1 MHEHLDFNSD
11 AEALS
16 EKRLFR
22 NRLIFGLLFVIV
34 LFAVLIAR
42 MAYLQW
48 FDYERYQLLAEDNR
62 ISVETIPP
70 TRGKI
75 YDRNHVLLADN
86 QPIFTLKLT
95 REKIQDLEFTEHKFT
110 ELLPGLSKKKR
121 QKFFKKLRQSSRSK
135 SFILP
140 HSLTEEEAAQF
151 AVQGHLLP
159 GVALTAR
166 LKRTYP
172 YKSAAV
178 HALGYVG
185 RINVK
190 ELQKLNESE
199 YRGTDVIG
207 KSGIEKFYEST
218 LHGQPGIQQVETN
231 ARGRVL
237 RKLES
242 MPATPGEDI
251 NLTIDIKLQQL
262 AESLFTEHKK
272 GALIAIDP
280 QNGEILAY
288 ASMPTFDPNLFVDGI
303 DQASY
308 SALLND
314 PHKPFINRGING
326 QYPPGSTIKP
336 FVALGAIE
344 NNYISPSKKI
354 YDPGYFEYKGRRYR
368 DWKRTGH
375 GLVDM
380 NDAIA
385 QSCDTY
391 FYELSLD
398 MGIDAI
404 HDAMA
409 PFGFGAVTN
418 IDILGESNGILPSQA
433 WKREAKGLPWYR
445 GETIISSIGQ
455 GYNLTTP
462 LQLAKATAILANGGK
477 IIQPHLLRNNQLE
490 APEQIEIKDFQNW
503 EKVITSMKDVMH
515 GPRGTARRHGKGL
528 PFKMAGKTGTAQV
541 FGLND
546 GDYEAKDLAKKLHDH
561 ALFIGFAPL
570 EKPTIAVAVIV
581 ENGGSGSGTAA
592 PMAVEVIKAYLAE
605 QTTGTP

>member
-1 MHEHLDFNSD
+1 M
-11 AEALS
+11 A
-16 EKRLFR
+16 
-22 NRLIFGLLFVIV
+22 FVEQK
-34 LFAVLIAR
+34 FA
-42 MAYLQW
+42 
-48 FDYERYQLLAEDNR
+48 
-62 ISVETIPP
+62 
-70 TRGKI
+70 
-75 YDRNHVLLADN
+75 
-86 QPIFTLKLT
+86 
-95 REKIQDLEFTEHKFT
+95 
-110 ELLPGLSKKKR
+110 ELLPNLSETR
-121 QKFFKKLRQSSRSK
+121 RTNFFEKLRHSSRSK
-135 SFILP
+135 SLILP
-140 HSLTEEEAAQF
+140 YSLTEEEAAQF
-151 AVQGHLLP
+151 AVQSHLMP

-166 LKRTYP
+166 LKRMYP
-172 YKSAAV
+172 FGASAV

-185 RINVK
+185 RINMK

-218 LHGQPGIQQVETN
+218 LHGKPGIQEVETN

-237 RKLES
+237 RKLDTV
-242 MPATPGEDI
+242 PAIPGKDI
-251 NLTIDIKLQQL
+251 HLTIDIKLQQL

-272 GALIAIDP
+272 GSIIAMDP
-280 QNGEILAY
+280 QNGEILAFV
-288 ASMPTFDPNLFVDGI
+288 SMPNFDPNLFVDGI

-308 SALLND
+308 SGLLNN
-314 PHKPFINRGING
+314 PNKPFINRAING
-326 QYPPGSTIKP
+326 KYPPGSTIKP

-344 NNYISPSKKI
+344 NNYISPNKKI
-354 YDPGYFEYKGRRYR
+354 FDPGYFEYKGRRYR

-380 NDAIA
+380 NAAIA

-404 HDAMA
+404 HDSMA

-418 IDILGESNGILPSQA
+418 IDILGESKGILPSQA

-455 GYNLTTP
+455 GYNLVTP
-462 LQLAKATAILANGGK
+462 LQLAKATSILANGGK
-477 IIQPHLLRNNQLE
+477 IIQPHLLRGGELPT
-490 APEQIEIKDFQNW
+490 PEQIEIKDYRNW
-503 EKVITSMKDVMH
+503 ERVVKAMKDVMH
-515 GPRGTARRHGKGL
+515 GSKGTARRHGKDL

-546 GDYEAKDLAKKLHDH
+546 GDYNADELAKRLHDH

-570 EKPTIAVAVIV
+570 ENPKIAVAVIV

-592 PMAVEVIKAYLAE
+592 PKAVELIKAYLAE
-605 QTTGTP
+605 NPSTPWK